1 MKISLKSVGGLN
13 KRYFK
18 KLAQPFCGGGSQR
31 RRSNSDEG
39 GFDHCGANTA
49 DKLSPVYIFA
59 GKFWQIIH
67 LLGGCNVVFI
77 VDHCC
82 WSKFGD
88 GAQIERI
95 YGQFYDLPFIG
106 PSILNVMCKARPWHQ
121 LHIVHV
127 CVADVLVPVSLG
139 CLDLSGQGDTAAIL
153 ADKEAWQ

>member
-1 MKISLKSVGGLN
+1 MNELVKYI
-13 KRYFK
+13 FK
-18 KLAQPFCGGGSQR
+18 EKWANFFLFGSQR

-59 GKFWQIIH
+59 AKFWQIIY
-67 LLGGCNVVFI
+67 LLGGCNIVCF
-77 VDHCC
+77 VDHCR

-106 PSILNVMCKARPWHQ
+106 PSILNVMCKAHPWHQ